1 MMKNILFI
9 ITGSIAASRCVGIF
23 ELLYAKNFEISCILT
38 KEAEKYIKISNLKKY
53 TKNRIFTDKSEK
65 QNKMLHINLSR
76 KNDLVVVCPAT
87 ANTLAKFANGYGDN
101 LASNT
106 LLASNKKIFFI
117 PAMNSQMW
125 VNKANQKNIKIIKDR
140 GYEIIGPEIGKL
152 KCGEYGQGRISDNKK
167 IVEILINNYEKI
179 NLLRNK
185 KCLVTAG
192 PTIEMID
199 PIRYISNHSSGK
211 QGYEIASQ
219 LSLNGANVILIS
231 GPTNLTPPP
240 NIKFIQVNSTIEMYK
255 MINKVSNLDIGIFSA
270 AVSDYKNE
278 KINSS
283 KTKKRNSLKLNL
295 IKNIDILKKIG
306 NSKNK
311 RPKLLVG
318 FAAETGGLSLAKKK
332 LNNKNCDMIVYNKIN
347 KKNKVFGSDYNKISI
362 VTKKEIKNY
371 RKMTKVNCA
380 KEIIKY
386 IYNFQLTNE

>member
-1 MMKNILFI
+1 MKNILFI